1 MLPFTDYYSLEKYLQ
16 EIEYHLLTL
25 PFFPPSHSLLY
36 FWNWPKPCQLPQQQ
50 YSATVIDDA
59 IRFVSSYTNNKS
71 REEEVNSSSPSPSIS
86 NNYKDT
92 KEGLAQVAPMV

>member
-25 PFFPPSHSLLY
+25 PFFPPHP
-36 FWNWPKPCQLPQQQ
+36 PKPCQLPQQQ

>member
-59 IRFVSSYTNNKS
+59 IRFVS
-71 REEEVNSSSPSPSIS
+71 VNLLYLLIV
-86 NNYKDT
+86 NQYAYYQHAHDF
-92 KEGLAQVAPMV
+92 G